1 MLERAVKHPAHGSS
15 LEPDCRD
22 KEAHISR
29 SPEKGFNGDRG
40 NCCFSNKRK
49 NGIIPT
55 GETKTYTYAHYV
67 QSGTGSTRH
76 PEPIPFPPTYTHI
89 RPILMMNCLPLL
101 PSLSKTGEGGG
112 TRGGRGTCQARG
124 GRGGVTKRWGY
135 KGAMG
140 TYGGGLPAGMGS
152 MELFGFNVMTAQDHF
167 IQSASRCR
175 ERWN

>member
-1 MLERAVKHPAHGSS
+1 MPERAVKYLAHGSS

-112 TRGGRGTCQARG
+112 RGEGGELAKQEGVEGESQKDGDIRGQWAHMEG
-124 GRGGVTKRWGY
+124 GCLQGWEAWNSLV
-135 KGAMG
+135 
-140 TYGGGLPAGMGS
+140 S
-152 MELFGFNVMTAQDHF
+152 ML
-167 IQSASRCR
+167 
-175 ERWN
+175 